1 MSRQQVSAE
10 LCLSFASSGDTQLH
24 HEDVAEMNR
33 SEPGEGRAHQLH
45 VPKVIG
51 ASRLLSDNMVFR
63 SALDSPCCGGT
74 GCQVPPL
81 CYSNSKSQSVSMPPA
96 LAKAA

>member
-51 ASRLLSDNMVFR
+51 ASRLLSDNMVFSQR
-63 SALDSPCCGGT
+63 IGLSMLWRNWLSGASPVL
-74 GCQVPPL
+74 Q
-81 CYSNSKSQSVSMPPA
+81 
-96 LAKAA
+96 